1 MKKPPTISVVILT
14 SDRPHLLEKA
24 LASIHRQ
31 TIMPIE
37 VVIVDGST
45 RLHKET
51 IATIKA
57 HTKTL
62 HIIKRNT
69 KHSIPYGRMLG
80 AKTAHADIIVYLDDD
95 CVADP
100 TYLSSFRRH
109 FIHNPGLTAVVG
121 RIKNTHEKN
130 AYAATQ
136 YAYYERGLR
145 HFFPTLSGTEPLS
158 FGRILDCEVMGIR
171 KQTLLTFGFPERH
184 RRYRNDDVE
193 LGIRLVDAGKKII
206 FDPDITAWATP
217 RTSLGPLMAA
227 AFWNGLSD
235 ACTADVYHV
244 DLRASPY
251 PTFFPYWFFQEV
263 TRKHVFNVWEKM
275 HYAALLI
282 LFPTVSRVGKLW
294 YYLTKPYEHRNHK
307 RHA

>member
-1 MKKPPTISVVILT
+1 MEKPPTISVVILT
-14 SDRPHLLEKA
+14 SDRPQLLEKA
-24 LASIHRQ
+24 LYSIHRQ
-31 TIMPIE
+31 TCMPIE

-51 IATIKA
+51 IATIKK
-57 HTKTL
+57 HTRTL

-80 AKTAHADIIVYLDDD
+80 AKTARGDIVVYLDDD
-95 CVADP
+95 CIADP

-109 FIHNPGLTAVVG
+109 FIKNPNLTAVVG

-130 AYAATQ
+130 VYAATQ
-136 YAYYERGLR
+136 YAYYDRGLR
-145 HFFPTLSGTEPLS
+145 HFFPTLTNTEPLS

-193 LGIRLVDAGKKII
+193 LGIRLVGAGKQIV
-206 FDPDITAWATP
+206 FDPNITAWATP
-217 RTSLGPLMAA
+217 RTSFGPLMTA

-235 ACTADVYHV
+235 ACTTNVYRV

-251 PTFFPYWFFQEV
+251 PTFFLTWFIKEV
-263 TRKHVFNVWEKM
+263 HSKHIFRIKKKIL
-275 HYAALLI
+275 YGILLI
-282 LFPTVSRVGKLW
+282 LFPTVSRLGKLW
-294 YYLTKPYEHRNHK
+294 YYLTPYENRNHK